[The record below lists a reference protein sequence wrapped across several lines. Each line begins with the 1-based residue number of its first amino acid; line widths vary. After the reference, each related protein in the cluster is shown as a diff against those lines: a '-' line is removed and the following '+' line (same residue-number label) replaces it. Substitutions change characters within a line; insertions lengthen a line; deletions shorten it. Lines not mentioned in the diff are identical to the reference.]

1 MVLTDHQERG
11 FEFPGGKIERDETVE
26 DAAMREVREETGGI
40 VKKLVYLGQ
49 YQVTDSGKTFWKTI
63 YFSILD
69 EVEERSHYYE
79 TGGPVYMQELPVG
92 LKADDRFSFIMKDE
106 VVTSAIQFAIE
117 QGSCH
122 KKRPFKMA
130 FYGWNRVIRFSAY
143 STAKY
148 INVARIAITNRLI
161 KTRLKLNTW
170 KP

>member
-117 QGSCH
+117 QGLMS
-122 KKRPFKMA
+122 
-130 FYGWNRVIRFSAY
+130 
-143 STAKY
+143 
-148 INVARIAITNRLI
+148 
-161 KTRLKLNTW
+161 
-170 KP
+170 

>member
-1 MVLTDHQERG
+1 MKHFLDVNGNDVKLVLGNEQPFTNKPDHVLVLTRHKSQWVLTDHQERG
-11 FEFPGGKIERDETVE
+11 FEFPGGKVERDETVE

-79 TGGPVYMQELPVG
+79 TDGPVYMQELPVG

-117 QGSCH
+117 QGLMS
-122 KKRPFKMA
+122 
-130 FYGWNRVIRFSAY
+130 
-143 STAKY
+143 
-148 INVARIAITNRLI
+148 
-161 KTRLKLNTW
+161 
-170 KP
+170 